1 MNTVRPL
8 SLLLWFS
15 ISLIQLGCEIDQE
28 KIDLW
33 KTTENGPKKLA
44 GALIDP
50 EQPME
55 IRTNAAIA
63 LVEITNWDLYREAFQ
78 KMDKGDAQ
86 KVIAALAPQLAQVS
100 KGENAGKPE
109 ETPTKR
115 QIDAKDGLYLL
126 LDFAGPETRDAVEKP
141 LIAWCV
147 EGNYNIRAMAGY
159 PVRTIA
165 KKIGGPAAQA
175 LTKLLNMD
183 QIAVEPIAK
192 LVRDVGDASALAMAS
207 KHVAEQLRA
216 NVSKI
221 EEKHLITAAVV
232 GGEDVAI
239 ALLDLATDKNLDAE
253 LQRFALRAYSQSIET
268 GYIKPDKAQMD
279 RLFAMAENEE
289 YDKFQREE
297 TYLTL
302 AQAGGKD
309 DVARVAKLLSS
320 EEFFWRLVGMR
331 CVLRMDGEGQLEMV
345 LRSKGLATGA
355 DEIDEVIGWIAKFP
369 KLLPTVR
376 KLLDGGDA
384 FSRAVA
390 VYVLGMKGD
399 KAEDAPLLEKL
410 APDKTKLPEGFDHAT
425 LGDAAKAALEGLA
438 QKKGSER

>member
-1 MNTVRPL
+1 MNRVRPL
-8 SLLLWFS
+8 TLLPLL
-15 ISLIQLGCEIDQE
+15 ISVMVLGCKVDQE

-50 EQPME
+50 DQPME
-55 IRTNAAIA
+55 MRANAAIA
-63 LVEITNWDLYREAFQ
+63 LVEINNWDLYRESFQ
-78 KMDKGDAQ
+78 KMEKADAQ
-86 KVIAALAPQLAQVS
+86 KVIAALAPQLAQIS
-100 KGENAGKPE
+100 KGESAGQSEK
-109 ETPTKR
+109 TLSKR

-126 LDFAGPETRDAVEKP
+126 LDFAGPETRGAVEKP
-141 LIAWCV
+141 LVAWCV

-159 PVRTIA
+159 NVRTIV
-165 KKIGGPAAQA
+165 KKIGAPAALE

-183 QIAVEPIAK
+183 QIAIEPVAK
-192 LVRDVGDASALAMAS
+192 LIRDVGDASALAAAS
-207 KHVAEQLRA
+207 KFIAEQLRA

-221 EEKHLITAAVV
+221 QENHLIAAAVV

-239 ALLDLATDKNLDAE
+239 ALLDLATDKKLDAE
-253 LQRFALRAYSQSIET
+253 LQRFALRAYSQSIES

-279 RLFAMAENEE
+279 RLFAMAENPE

-309 DVARVAKLLSS
+309 DVARVAKLLAS

-331 CVLRMDGEGQLEMV
+331 CVLRMDGEGQLAPV
-345 LRSKGLATGA
+345 LRSKGLATDA
-355 DEIDEVIGWIAKFP
+355 EELDEVIGWVAKFP
-369 KLLPTVR
+369 KLLPAVR
-376 KLLDGGDA
+376 DLLKGDDL

-390 VYVLGMKGD
+390 VSVLGMKGD
-399 KAEDAPLLEKL
+399 KAVDAPLLEGL
-410 APDKTKLPEGFDHAT
+410 VTDKTKLPNGFEHAT
-425 LGDAAKAALEGLA
+425 LGEAAKAALASLA